1 MDKDLLFRIKK
12 RLERLG
18 DKSIGEAQTKESFI
32 NPLISALAW
41 DIADFDEV
49 RLEYKHTRKAT
60 PVDYALLI
68 DMTPKLY
75 IEAKPLVSNLDDYKW
90 VAQILTYS
98 TMAGVKWAI

>member
-1 MDKDLLFRIKK
+1 MDKEVLFKIKR
-12 RLERLG
+12 RLEKLG

-32 NPLISALAW
+32 NPMISALGW

-49 RLEYKHTRKAT
+49 KLEYRHTKKAT

-75 IEAKPLVSNLDDYKW
+75 IEAKQLGSNLEKRIFFAK
-90 VAQILTYS
+90 V
-98 TMAGVKWAI
+98 